1 MKMVYPPPIKGGWE
15 TGHENPLFAP
25 WRGSKSHCWI
35 FPKPPLIQPP
45 PGWDRV
51 RHEPGLRAHHLDNR
65 PMLSLG
71 ERSTSMVGFN
81 DIWRK
86 ISNNS
91 NTAIMWE
98 NGQWIR
104 TYVNDIPRICWQY
117 VGLIQRRFWDNII
130 YIYIYIINI
139 YIYYH
144 IYIYM
149 CVICMWYIYI
159 YIYLCVCYC
168 IYRVYHY
175 ISYVYIYNIFMFK

>member
-1 MKMVYPPPIKGGWE
+1 MKMVYPPSIKGGWE

-25 WRGSKSHCWI
+25 WRGSISHCWI

-130 YIYIYIINI
+130 YIYILSYI
-139 YIYYH
+139 YIY
-144 IYIYM
+144 
-149 CVICMWYIYI
+149 VICMWYIYI
-159 YIYLCVCYC
+159 YTCAYVT
-168 IYRVYHY
+168 VYIVYIIIFRMY
-175 ISYVYIYNIFMFK
+175 ISNIFMFK